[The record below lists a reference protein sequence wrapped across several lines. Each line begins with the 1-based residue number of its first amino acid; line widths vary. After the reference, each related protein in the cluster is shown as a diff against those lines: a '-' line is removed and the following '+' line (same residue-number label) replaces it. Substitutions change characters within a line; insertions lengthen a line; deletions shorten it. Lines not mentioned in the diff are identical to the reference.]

1 MFREAEEVADLA
13 DLQHDEVPGG
23 EHVVEIVR
31 VDPEQDRG
39 HSSPRRATHLMEE
52 VAWCGADELRHSQG
66 ATKFPDNLD
75 L

>member
-1 MFREAEEVADLA
+1 MFGEAEEVADLA

-39 HSSPRRATHLMEE
+39 HSSTGPGPAKRWSPGCVNTA
-52 VAWCGADELRHSQG
+52 GKLRL
-66 ATKFPDNLD
+66 KW
-75 L
+75 